1 MVPVHTNKKGFL
13 IIDFVHLILIYVCTY
28 VCSESFICELRT
40 RFTIKIYLARI
51 RYVFYLCTYVRM
63 VPIFFVD
70 LRTHFVCDWYLK

>member
-40 RFTIKIYLARI
+40 RFTIKIYLDLI
-51 RYVFYLCTYVRM
+51 MYFYYLRTYVKMVLLLSGYANSFRM
-63 VPIFFVD
+63 
-70 LRTHFVCDWYLK
+70 